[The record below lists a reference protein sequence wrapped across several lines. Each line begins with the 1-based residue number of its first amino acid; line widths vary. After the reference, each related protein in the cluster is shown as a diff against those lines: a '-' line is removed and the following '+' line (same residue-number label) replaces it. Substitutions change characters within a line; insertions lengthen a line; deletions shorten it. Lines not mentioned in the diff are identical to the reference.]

1 MKTKALGVAAATTRA
16 EARKHS
22 IHRHHCRADGLWDC
36 PLHRH
41 ENTEQEALHLRRQGP
56 GEWGVEAVGQCEG
69 LRGSGWGSEY
79 LPASKS
85 FSFSALTSALQSF
98 PMSSLKPVLL
108 LVYSSKSDD

>member
-69 LRGSGWGSEY
+69 CEEAVGAVNICQ
-79 LPASKS
+79 LPSPLA
-85 FSFSALTSALQSF
+85 FRH
-98 PMSSLKPVLL
+98 
-108 LVYSSKSDD
+108 